1 MVHYRDL
8 LETVIPGW
16 GSDQY
21 RMFRRRQ
28 RGHGTHASTQ
38 HMKAKL
44 INGPP
49 YGIAPRAKDTTIDV
63 RTMTAR
69 YAEVASIVNI
79 PV

>member
-1 MVHYRDL
+1 MISDACSDDVHVD
-8 LETVIPGW
+8 
-16 GSDQY
+16 
-21 RMFRRRQ
+21 M
-28 RGHGTHASTQ
+28 GTHASTQ

-49 YGIAPRAKDTTIDV
+49 YGIAPRAKDTITDV

-69 YAEVASIVNI
+69 YADVASIVSI

>member
-1 MVHYRDL
+1 
-8 LETVIPGW
+8 
-16 GSDQY
+16 
-21 RMFRRRQ
+21 
-28 RGHGTHASTQ
+28 
-38 HMKAKL
+38 MKAKL